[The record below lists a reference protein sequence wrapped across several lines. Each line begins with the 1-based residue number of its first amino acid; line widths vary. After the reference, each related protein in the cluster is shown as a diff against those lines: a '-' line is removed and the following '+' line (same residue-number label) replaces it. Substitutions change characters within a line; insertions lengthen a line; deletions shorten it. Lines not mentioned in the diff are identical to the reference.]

1 MIMEI
6 NNETLLF
13 LFVFIRD
20 YVSISK
26 DTYLVCKR
34 NLWSLEGLT
43 YTSMIVAASKNI
55 DQPILLLGYMR
66 EILIRKSKNIL
77 LCYTYT

>member
-66 EILIRKSKNIL
+66 EILIRKSENIL